1 MEIKKSAMYR
11 FLKKQAKLDKQISEA
26 ELQEIEALLD
36 QLINEAES
44 E

>member
-1 MEIKKSAMYR
+1 MYR
-11 FLKKQAKLDKQISEA
+11 YLKKQAKLDKQISEA